1 MAKDKGK
8 EKAKGDD
15 EEEDKPE
22 AEDKEGGEGEAG
34 AEGEAAPAGK
44 KGLSKK
50 MLIIIAVAGLVL
62 VGGGTTAAL
71 FLTGALGKKAG
82 GEHAA
87 EGEHG
92 AEGEGEEKGKDGE
105 NAAVF
110 YQLGDILVNLSGEGK
125 RPSFLKI
132 KVALELA
139 DAKDLPVM
147 DKIKPRIIDN
157 FQVYLREL
165 RVDDLKGSAGLYRLR
180 EELQLRV
187 TEAAQPVRIRDVL
200 FQEML
205 VQ

>member
-1 MAKDKGK
+1 MAKDKDNPK
-8 EKAKGDD
+8 DKAKDEDD
-15 EEEDKPE
+15 KLESNQEP
-22 AEDKEGGEGEAG
+22 AEGEAG
-34 AEGEAAPAGK
+34 AEGEAAPADK

-71 FLTGALGKKAG
+71 LLTGAIGKKIDGDHMQGDTADD
-82 GEHAA
+82 
-87 EGEHG
+87 
-92 AEGEGEEKGKDGE
+92 GKKDKDSE
-105 NAAVF
+105 AAAVF

-187 TEAAQPVRIRDVL
+187 TEAAQPVRVRDVL